1 MSMDKQLS
9 LSALSDELSQV
20 RTKKRE
26 FLAEI
31 DRIVPWEK
39 WISIIKPYYYK
50 GERGNEPYD
59 LERMLR
65 IYLVQN
71 LYNLSDMAAVAEV
84 IDSRA
89 FSDFCGVESSNQVPD
104 GDTLGRFR
112 NILLRN
118 GIQQEL
124 FAQVVELLMQRGL
137 ILKRGTIVDST
148 FIEAPSSTKN
158 EKKERDPQAHSAKK
172 GNTWHF
178 GYKAHI
184 GVDKESGLVHTV
196 KVTAANEH
204 DVTVTSE
211 LLTGEEEEVY
221 GDSGYLGAEKRP
233 EALKKNKAGKS
244 VHYKINRRPSQSKN
258 KSARSQAQIKRHEHE
273 KSSVRAKVE
282 HVFAVVKLQ
291 LRFRKTRYRGLQKQI
306 AKMNMMFALA
316 NLILADRPCLAA

>member
-1 MSMDKQLS
+1 MDKQLS

-50 GERGNEPYD
+50 GERGNKPYD

-84 IDSRA
+84 IDSHA

-158 EKKERDPQAHSAKK
+158 EKKECDPQAHSAKK

>member
-148 FIEAPSSTKN
+148 FIDAPSSTKN

-291 LRFRKTRYRGLQKQI
+291 LRFRKTRYRGLRKQI
-306 AKMNMMFALA
+306 AKMNIMFALA